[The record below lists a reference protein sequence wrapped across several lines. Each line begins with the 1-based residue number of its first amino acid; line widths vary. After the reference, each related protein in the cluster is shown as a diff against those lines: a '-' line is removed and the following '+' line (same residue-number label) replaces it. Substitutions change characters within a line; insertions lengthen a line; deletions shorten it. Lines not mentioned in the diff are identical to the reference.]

1 MKCIGNAPGDK
12 EEELN
17 KEWAVRPY
25 YKRELAEA
33 YAPGIAPTSALNRL
47 SKWLNLNKELHDE
60 LANAGYKNT
69 QKIFT
74 SRQVG
79 IIFRH
84 LGRP

>member
-1 MKCIGNAPGDK
+1 MKCIGDITGDK
-12 EEELN
+12 EEVLN
-17 KEWAVRPY
+17 KEWAIRPY

-47 SKWLNLNKELHDE
+47 SKWLNLNKDLHDE
-60 LANAGYKNT
+60 LANAGYRNT

-79 IIFRH
+79 IIFLY